1 MLKLFIYKIILE
13 NIIGILLIIYVIF
26 KYEKDDF
33 IVKENVIFGLFKWM
47 WFILDVYIVFYY
59 K

>member
-1 MLKLFIYKIILE
+1 M
-13 NIIGILLIIYVIF
+13 NIIGILLIIYEIF

>member
-1 MLKLFIYKIILE
+1 M
-13 NIIGILLIIYVIF
+13 IIYEFF

-47 WFILDVYIVFYY
+47 WFILDVYNVFYY

>member
-1 MLKLFIYKIILE
+1 MKLFIYKIILE
-13 NIIGILLIIYVIF
+13 NIIGILLIIYEFF

>member
-1 MLKLFIYKIILE
+1 MKLFMYKIILE
-13 NIIGILLIIYVIF
+13 NIIGILLIIYEIF
-26 KYEKDDF
+26 RYEKDDF